1 MLVNV
6 AGARPSQ
13 YAVHH
18 ALAETPPS
26 YYAEAR
32 ELLADRVDAFTDAL
46 DAAGAEY
53 TRPEGRST
61 CSRASRGSPE
71 RWRTSSA

>member
-46 DAAGAEY
+46 DDG
-53 TRPEGRST
+53 GRGVHPPGGGVL
-61 CSRASRGSPE
+61 RARALRGFPE